1 MSRQPSPLLQDTRS
15 PRSARS
21 GPWRFVHVGTTP
33 VGRGV
38 FARRRLPAGFV
49 LGEIAGVI
57 LAESPD
63 DASYVMELPS
73 GRVLDP
79 AAPLR
84 FANHCCDPN
93 CEIFYWEGD
102 ETEPQEDR
110 LWMQTIRPVEAGE
123 EIVIDYSWPADA
135 AIPCRCGSAVCR
147 GWIVDPEERSQLP
160 DPPPA

>member
-1 MSRQPSPLLQDTRS
+1 
-15 PRSARS
+15 
-21 GPWRFVHVGTTP
+21 VHVGTTP

-123 EIVIDYSWPADA
+123 EILIDYSWPADA
-135 AIPCRCGSAVCR
+135 AIPCRCGSASCR
-147 GWIVDPEERSQLP
+147 GWIVDPAERHLLP
-160 DPPPA
+160 DPPPT